1 MPRLS
6 LLEWIL
12 GAALIAATAFGGWN
26 WWRKTVYYNQLHT
39 LNATRQEDARK
50 ATENMQ
56 LAANLAATKTAEK
69 QRARREALQAQLD
82 AIGDTPPDVRIEY
95 RVRDRW
101 LTGTCPA
108 GADGSLASVPGA
120 GGGLH
125 TELERYVL
133 RGFSAAD
140 DVVDERNL
148 CVDLYNRAR
157 AAALEWNRK
166 HGR

>member
-1 MPRLS
+1 MNVILVRVLAIALVAS
-6 LLEWIL
+6 LV
-12 GAALIAATAFGGWN
+12 FGGWN
-26 WWRKTVYYNQLHT
+26 WYRKNHYYNKLQT
-39 LNATRQEDARK
+39 ADAQRTEDARK

-56 LAANLAATKTAEK
+56 KAANLAATQTAEK

-82 AIGDTPPDVRIEY
+82 YLADNPPPERTKYV
-95 RVRDRW
+95 VRDRW

-108 GADGSLASVPGA
+108 RADGSAADVPGA

-125 TELERYVL
+125 PELERYVL
-133 RGFSAAD
+133 RSFGAAD

-148 CVDLYNRAR
+148 CVKLYNGAR
-157 AAALEWNRK
+157 AAAIEWNEK